1 MVITQRRIITRTKG
15 TGSRVNIKKT
25 PSLPP
30 RSPARSHVY
39 TMFTCG
45 LLRWPCGLLH
55 WPCGLLRWPLSAEV
69 QILDCVHHSS
79 PTAWLTEINRC
90 RVSIKET
97 SFISRKLYSPSL
109 PLSLSHVAHLTP
121 TMTIII
127 SCQTVLSVRG
137 TIWSVIT
144 TIILLGHCSV
154 Y

>member
-39 TMFTCG
+39 TVFMCG
-45 LLRWPCGLLH
+45 LLR

-79 PTAWLTEINRC
+79 PPDWLK
-90 RVSIKET
+90 SIGAV
-97 SFISRKLYSPSL
+97 FLLRKQVLFQENFTPSPPL

-127 SCQTVLSVRG
+127 SCLTVLSVRG

>member
-15 TGSRVNIKKT
+15 TGSRVNIKKNTQST
-25 PSLPP
+25 PPQPRPFSRLHRVHVWAATLTVWAATLTVWAATLTSVSWGPDSRLRPP
-30 RSPARSHVY
+30 QFSDR
-39 TMFTCG
+39 
-45 LLRWPCGLLH
+45 
-55 WPCGLLRWPLSAEV
+55 
-69 QILDCVHHSS
+69 
-79 PTAWLTEINRC
+79 LTEINRC

-121 TMTIII
+121 TMKIII